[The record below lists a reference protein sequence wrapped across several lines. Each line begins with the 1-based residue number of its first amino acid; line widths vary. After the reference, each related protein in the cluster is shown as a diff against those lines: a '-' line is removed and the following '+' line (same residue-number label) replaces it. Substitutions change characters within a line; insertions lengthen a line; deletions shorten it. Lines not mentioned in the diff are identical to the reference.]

1 MCVLCFTWPTRPARR
16 SRGRSLVYGLICG
29 THVRQPAVDSVV
41 ARSCVWVR
49 WWFGMAV
56 RFVCV
61 IRVPVRVCPRV
72 SRCVCRLY
80 KQRGEQASF
89 HARVP
94 PCHHAVP
101 FSHVACRHTL
111 TPTSPSNSPTA
122 IQGVLPMCTVG
133 SLVSYKFLSVP
144 APPSVFLPCG
154 VGFEVVREVRVSVS
168 CVRLPP
174 KSLPPV
180 SFCRLFTGTG
190 TKTNEGAPAVPHHFV
205 RVGSRSTGCSNSH
218 RFSS

>member
-1 MCVLCFTWPTRPARR
+1 MGALVVWDGCEVRLCDPCARACVSP
-16 SRGRSLVYGLICG
+16 
-29 THVRQPAVDSVV
+29 
-41 ARSCVWVR
+41 CV
-49 WWFGMAV
+49 
-56 RFVCV
+56 
-61 IRVPVRVCPRV
+61 P
-72 SRCVCRLY
+72 CVCRLY

-133 SLVSYKFLSVP
+133 SLVSYKSLSVP

-180 SFCRLFTGTG
+180 SFCRLFTGTTYQNKRG
-190 TKTNEGAPAVPHHFV
+190 SAPAVPHHFV

-218 RFSS
+218 RFSSTEFPRDLVAVLLCVSFHC